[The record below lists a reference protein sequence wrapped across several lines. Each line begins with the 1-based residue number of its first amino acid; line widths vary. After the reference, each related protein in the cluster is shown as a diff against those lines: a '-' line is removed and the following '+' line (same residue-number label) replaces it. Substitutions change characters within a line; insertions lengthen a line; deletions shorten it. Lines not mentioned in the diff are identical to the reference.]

1 MKVLIVGGG
10 GREHALAWKISRS
23 PRVKK
28 IFCGPGNAGIARLAE
43 CVDIQDSN
51 IPAIIDLVRREKID
65 LTVVGPEVPLVA
77 GLVDKLEEEGYPVF
91 GPRQRAAEIEGS
103 KVLAKEVMQK
113 YGIPT
118 ARYAVFDNAGQAKEY
133 IKQLAA
139 PCVIKADGLAAG
151 KGVVVAE
158 DEPTALAA
166 VSDMME
172 NQIFGT
178 AGRQVVVEELLRG
191 EEVSMLAF
199 TDGEHVVPM
208 LAAQDHK
215 QIYDHDR
222 GPNTGGMGA
231 YAPAPI
237 LTPEL
242 RQQVL
247 ETVLFPA
254 VRGMAAEDRPYR
266 GVLYAGLM
274 MTNKGPQVL
283 EFNARFGDPET
294 QPLLMMM
301 ESDLVDVM
309 EALIA
314 GELNKV
320 DLRWHD
326 GASVCVVLASGGY
339 PGPYN
344 KGEVITG
351 LADLPENVVAFH
363 AGTALKN
370 GQVVTAGG
378 RVLGITARAAGIP
391 EAIELA
397 YRGVSQVKF
406 NGMHYR
412 KDIGKKAID
421 R

>member
-10 GREHALAWKISRS
+10 GREHALAWKINQSS
-23 PRVKK
+23 RVKK
-28 IFCGPGNAGIARLAE
+28 IFCAPGNAGIAQLAE
-43 CVDIQDSN
+43 CVDIKDSN
-51 IPAIIDLVRREKID
+51 IPAIVDLVRREKID
-65 LTVVGPEVPLVA
+65 LTVVGPEAPLVA
-77 GLVDKLEEEGYPVF
+77 GLVDNLEREGYPVF

-103 KVLAKEVMQK
+103 KVLAKNIMYK
-113 YGIPT
+113 YSIPT
-118 ARYAVFDNAGQAKEY
+118 ARYAVFDNAQKARDY
-133 IKQLAA
+133 IKQLGG
-139 PCVIKADGLAAG
+139 PCVVKADGLAAG
-151 KGVVVAE
+151 KGVIVAG
-158 DEPTALAA
+158 DEQTALAA
-166 VSDMME
+166 VNDIME
-172 NQIFGT
+172 SKVFGA
-178 AGRQVVVEELLRG
+178 AGNRVVVEECLQG
-191 EEVSMLAF
+191 EEASLLAF

-215 QIYDHDR
+215 QVYDNDT

-231 YAPAPI
+231 YAPAPV

-242 RQQVL
+242 TRQVM
-247 ETVLFPA
+247 EKVMIPA

-274 MTNKGPQVL
+274 MTEQGPQVL

-294 QPLLMMM
+294 QPLLMML

-309 EALIA
+309 EALLA

-320 DLRWHD
+320 NLRWYE
-326 GASVCVVLASGGY
+326 GACVCVVLASGGY
-339 PGPYN
+339 PGPYG

-351 LADLPENVVAFH
+351 LADLPPGVVAFH
-363 AGTALKN
+363 AGTEYKG

-397 YRGVSQVKF
+397 YQGVSRVKF

-412 KDIGKKAID
+412 RDIGKKAIS

>member
-10 GREHALAWKISRS
+10 GREHALAWKISLS

-28 IFCGPGNAGIARLAE
+28 IFCGPGNAGIAQLAE

-51 IPAIIDLVRREKID
+51 IPAIINLVRREKID

-77 GLVDKLEEEGYPVF
+77 GLVDALEKEGYPVF

-103 KVLAKEVMQK
+103 KVMAKEIMHR

-118 ARYAVFDNAGQAKEY
+118 ARYAVFDNAQQAKDY
-133 IKQLAA
+133 IKQLAG
-139 PCVIKADGLAAG
+139 PCVVKADGLAAG
-151 KGVVVAE
+151 KGVIVAE
-158 DEPTALAA
+158 DEQTALAA
-166 VSDMME
+166 VNDIME
-172 NQIFGT
+172 NQIFGV
-178 AGRQVVVEELLRG
+178 AGRRVVVEELLRG

-215 QIYDHDR
+215 QVYDNDL

-231 YAPAPI
+231 YAPAPV

-247 ETVLFPA
+247 ENIMIPA

-274 MTNKGPQVL
+274 MTDKGPQVL

-294 QPLLMMM
+294 QPLLMMLQ
-301 ESDLVDVM
+301 SDLVDVM
-309 EALIA
+309 EALLA
-314 GELNKV
+314 GELSKV
-320 DLRWHD
+320 DLRWYD

-339 PGPYN
+339 PGTYG
-344 KGEVITG
+344 KGEVING

-363 AGTALKN
+363 AGTTLKN

-378 RVLGITARAAGIP
+378 RVLGITARAGGIP

-397 YRGVSQVKF
+397 YQGVTRVKF
-406 NGMHYR
+406 SGMHYR
-412 KDIGKKAID
+412 KDIGKKAGN

>member
-10 GREHALAWKISRS
+10 GREHALAWKISQS

-28 IFCGPGNAGIARLAE
+28 IFCGPGNAGIAQLAE
-43 CVDIQDSN
+43 CVNIADSN
-51 IPAIIDLVRREKID
+51 IPAILDLVRREKID
-65 LTVVGPEVPLVA
+65 LTVVGPEIPLVA
-77 GLVDKLEEEGYPVF
+77 GLVDALEKEGYPVF

-103 KVLAKEVMQK
+103 KVLAKEIMQK
-113 YGIPT
+113 YGLPT
-118 ARYAVFDNAGQAKEY
+118 ARYAAFDSAQRAKDY
-133 IKQLAA
+133 IKQLGG

-166 VSDMME
+166 VNDMME
-172 NQIFGT
+172 NQIFGA
-178 AGRQVVVEELLRG
+178 AGQRIVVEEFLRG

-215 QIYDHDR
+215 QVYDNDL

-231 YAPAPI
+231 YVPAPV

-247 ETVLFPA
+247 ETIMIPA

-274 MTNKGPQVL
+274 MTDKGPQVL

-320 DLRWHD
+320 DLRWHA

-339 PGPYN
+339 PGSYG

-378 RVLGITARAAGIP
+378 RVLGITARAGGIS

-412 KDIGKKAID
+412 KDIGKKAIN

>member
-10 GREHALAWKISRS
+10 GREHALAWKISQS

-28 IFCGPGNAGIARLAE
+28 IFCGPGNAGIAQLAE
-43 CVDIQDSN
+43 CVNIADSN
-51 IPAIIDLVRREKID
+51 IPAILDLVRREKID
-65 LTVVGPEVPLVA
+65 LTVVGPEIPLVA
-77 GLVDKLEEEGYPVF
+77 GLVDALEKEGYPVF

-103 KVLAKEVMQK
+103 KVLAKEIMQK
-113 YGIPT
+113 YGLPT
-118 ARYAVFDNAGQAKEY
+118 ARYAVFNNAGQAKDY
-133 IKQLAA
+133 IKQLAS

-166 VSDMME
+166 VNDMME
-172 NQIFGT
+172 NQIFGA
-178 AGRQVVVEELLRG
+178 AGQRIVVEEFLRG

-215 QIYDHDR
+215 QVYDNDL

-231 YAPAPI
+231 YVPAPV

-247 ETVLFPA
+247 ETIMIPA

-274 MTNKGPQVL
+274 MTDKGPQVL

-314 GELNKV
+314 GELYKV

-339 PGPYN
+339 PGPYG

-351 LADLPENVVAFH
+351 LADLPEDVVAFH

-378 RVLGITARAAGIP
+378 RVLGITARAGGIS

-412 KDIGKKAID
+412 KDIGKKAIN

>member
-10 GREHALAWKISRS
+10 GREHALAWKISQS

-28 IFCGPGNAGIARLAE
+28 IFCGPGNAGIAQLAE

-77 GLVDKLEEEGYPVF
+77 GLVDALEKEGYPVF

-103 KVLAKEVMQK
+103 KVLAKEIMHK

-118 ARYAVFDNAGQAKEY
+118 ARYDVFDSAKQAKDY
-133 IKQLAA
+133 IKQLAG

-151 KGVVVAE
+151 KGVIVAE
-158 DEPTALAA
+158 DEHTALAA
-166 VSDMME
+166 VNDIME
-172 NQIFGT
+172 NQIFGA
-178 AGRQVVVEELLRG
+178 AGQRVVVEELLRG

-215 QIYDHDR
+215 QVYDNDM

-231 YAPAPI
+231 YAPAPV
-237 LTPEL
+237 LNQEL

-247 ETVLFPA
+247 DSIMIPV

-274 MTNKGPQVL
+274 MTDKGPQVL

-301 ESDLVDVM
+301 QSDLVDVM
-309 EALIA
+309 EALLA

-320 DLRWHD
+320 NLRWHD

-339 PGPYN
+339 PGSYS

-378 RVLGITARAAGIP
+378 RVLGMTARAGSIP

-397 YRGVSQVKF
+397 YQGVDWVKF

-412 KDIGKKAID
+412 KDIGKKAIN

>member
-10 GREHALAWKISRS
+10 GREHALAWKINQSS
-23 PRVKK
+23 RVKK
-28 IFCGPGNAGIARLAE
+28 IFCAPGNAGIAQLAE
-43 CVDIQDSN
+43 CVDIKDSN
-51 IPAIIDLVRREKID
+51 IPAIVDLVRQEKID
-65 LTVVGPEVPLVA
+65 LTVVGPEAPLVA
-77 GLVDKLEEEGYPVF
+77 GLVDILEKEGYPVF
-91 GPRQRAAEIEGS
+91 GPRRRAAEIEGS
-103 KVLAKEVMQK
+103 KVLAKDIMYK

-118 ARYAVFDNAGQAKEY
+118 ARYAVFDNAQKARDY
-133 IKQLAA
+133 IKQLSG
-139 PCVIKADGLAAG
+139 PCVVKADGLAAG
-151 KGVVVAE
+151 KGVIVAG
-158 DEPTALAA
+158 DEQTALAA
-166 VSDMME
+166 VNDIME
-172 NQIFGT
+172 SKVFGA
-178 AGRQVVVEELLRG
+178 AGNRVVVEECLQG
-191 EEVSMLAF
+191 EEVSLLAF

-215 QIYDHDR
+215 QVYDNDT

-231 YAPAPI
+231 YAPAPV

-242 RQQVL
+242 TQQVL
-247 ETVLFPA
+247 EKVMIPA

-274 MTNKGPQVL
+274 MTEQGPQVL

-294 QPLLMMM
+294 QPLLMML

-309 EALIA
+309 EALLA

-320 DLRWHD
+320 NLRWYD
-326 GASVCVVLASGGY
+326 GACVCVVLASGGY
-339 PGPYN
+339 PGPYG

-351 LADLPENVVAFH
+351 LADLPPNVVAFH
-363 AGTALKN
+363 AGTAYKG

-397 YRGVSQVKF
+397 YQGVSRVKF

-412 KDIGKKAID
+412 RDIGKKAIS

>member
-10 GREHALAWKISRS
+10 GREHALAWKISQS

-28 IFCGPGNAGIARLAE
+28 IFCAPGNAGIAQLAE
-43 CVDIQDSN
+43 CVDIKDNN

-77 GLVDKLEEEGYPVF
+77 GLVDALEKEGYPVF

-103 KVLAKEVMQK
+103 KVLAKEIMQK
-113 YGIPT
+113 YAIPT
-118 ARYAVFDNAGQAKEY
+118 ARYAVFENARQAKDY
-133 IKQLAA
+133 IKRLAG
-139 PCVIKADGLAAG
+139 PCVVKADGLAAG
-151 KGVVVAE
+151 KGVIVAE
-158 DEPTALAA
+158 DEQTALAA
-166 VSDMME
+166 VNDIME
-172 NQIFGT
+172 SKIFGA
-178 AGRQVVVEELLRG
+178 AGRRVLVEECLRG
-191 EEVSMLAF
+191 EEASMLAF

-208 LAAQDHK
+208 PAAQDHK
-215 QIYDHDR
+215 QVYDNDM

-231 YAPAPI
+231 YAPAPV
-237 LTPEL
+237 LNPEL

-247 ETVLFPA
+247 EKVMIPT

-274 MTNKGPQVL
+274 MTDKGPQVL

-294 QPLLMMM
+294 QPLLMMLQ
-301 ESDLVDVM
+301 SDLVDVM
-309 EALIA
+309 EALLA

-320 DLRWHD
+320 NLRWHD
-326 GASVCVVLASGGY
+326 GACVCVVLASGGY
-339 PGPYN
+339 PGSYG

-351 LADLPENVVAFH
+351 LADLPDNVAAFH
-363 AGTALKN
+363 AGTALKGN
-370 GQVVTAGG
+370 QVVTAGG

-397 YRGVSQVKF
+397 YQGVSRVRF
-406 NGMHYR
+406 SGMHYR
-412 KDIGKKAID
+412 KDIGKKAIN